1 MSKTRNNL
9 EPIAVTGIGCRFPG
23 GICDPASFWDVLRA
37 GRNVITET
45 PPDRWDLDSFY
56 HPNPEKPGRMATR
69 FGGYLENID
78 EFDAAFFGFSP
89 REAAFLDPQQRL
101 LLETVW
107 EAFED
112 GGHPPEGM
120 AGTRTCV
127 FVGEFALDYKLLL
140 LSPLQRELI
149 GAHTC
154 TGSFATMIANRIS
167 HWFDLRGPSVTLD
180 TACSSS
186 LVAVH
191 LACQSLWSGESD
203 YAVVGG
209 VNAMFTPEWTL
220 AVSKGG
226 FLSPGGQC
234 RAFSANADG
243 YVRSEG
249 CGVVLL
255 KPLAAALARGDRIYA
270 LIRGTASNQD
280 GRTPGITV
288 PSMPAQEALLREAYA
303 GAGVTPASVHY
314 VEAHGTGTAVGDP
327 AEAGALG
334 RVLGEDRPANRPCLL
349 GSVKTNLGHLE
360 AAAGAA
366 GLIKAAL
373 CLYHQAVPA
382 NLHFDQPNPAIDFA
396 RLGLRV
402 PTRLEPWPE
411 DQGKRFAG
419 VNSFGFGGAN
429 AHVVLS
435 DALPRLDEAPADS
448 GRPCL
453 LAISARSEQAL
464 KAMAERCAALLAAP
478 PDSASLADVAYSAG
492 ARRGHHS
499 CRLAVVAASRE
510 EARARLRAFQSDDP
524 NAPPP
529 IAGRADAA
537 RRRRLVF
544 VYAGMGPQW
553 AGMGRDLVAA
563 EPAFRR
569 TIERCDAILGRL
581 AGWSLMAELAK
592 GADSRIDE
600 TFIAQP
606 AIFAFQAALTDLW
619 RSWGIVP
626 DEVVGHSVGEAAA
639 HYAAGVLS
647 LDDAL
652 AVIYHRSRLQHRTAG
667 AGAML
672 AVGAT
677 RADVEPLVAKS
688 GGRVSIAAVNS
699 PSSMTLSGDRDA
711 LAAIETELNGRGL
724 FARFLNVSVPYH
736 SRAMEPLR
744 DELLASLATLGP
756 RAAAIPL
763 VSTVTGARAEGPE
776 LGAAYWWQN
785 VRQPV
790 QFADAMATLLR
801 ADPDTVFLEI
811 SPHPVLIHSI
821 RQCAAASGAQAEAI
835 AGARRRQPALPD
847 LLAAAGR
854 LYVSG
859 RMPDWS
865 SLCPG
870 GRFVG
875 LPAYAWQREKHWLES
890 EASARER
897 LGRHEHPLLGMRVG
911 TALRVWQRDVTS
923 PSLRYLLDHQVH
935 GAAVFP
941 GAAFAELAFAAGR
954 EAAGK
959 DAHMRIDDL
968 AFHSPLLIDE
978 RATILV
984 QTSLASDGQTFE
996 IHSSNPGAG
1005 GIAWRKHAAGLLTF
1019 MPAAE
1024 TPCADLASL
1033 RRACPTP
1040 VPIEACYRAFAGTG
1054 LEYGPAFR
1062 LISALAVGPDSAL
1075 AEFAGD
1081 GRADGYLVHPPC
1093 LDNGLQTLL
1102 AAFLLGKGQAA
1113 GNTSYLPMRIAKIA
1127 LHDCAAAVRSCFAQ
1141 VVSREPHAF
1150 TGRILLLGAD
1160 GRVALEASG
1169 IRCQA
1174 LTLDSDGSGELP
1186 SLYATQWRRVEP
1198 AARPAADGSAAE
1210 SAGGRWLI
1218 VTDTGGVGSELAA
1231 RLAAQGMAVLVAA
1244 HNADMAEAVRPA
1256 PGDGPLTGI
1265 VHLGGLDAP
1274 AMDAERPPDLK
1285 TAFAPGC
1292 LSLLSLAQA
1301 LSAIGPLPPPRLWL
1315 VTRGAAHVPAAPAK
1329 LSPYQAAAW
1338 GLGRAIANEHPDF
1351 ACSLVDL
1358 DPEATAADAAAALA
1372 RVLSGNGSERE
1383 LALRGPDTHAPRL
1396 ERLRGR
1402 DLRFRA
1408 RTIAPEDFHGH
1419 MFRLEALDGAGLDS
1433 MRFMARARP
1442 DPAPGEV
1449 EVEVRAAG
1457 LNFKD
1462 VAKATGLLSD
1472 ESLSGAYSGRAL
1484 GLECSGVVTRCGDGV
1499 AAFKPG
1505 DAVACFPRHAFAP
1518 FALADA
1524 RLACRKPERLSFEEA
1539 AGIPLVFVTAWYAL
1553 HHLARLAKGE
1563 RVLIH
1568 SASGGVGLAAIQL
1581 ARRAGAE
1588 IFATAGSPA
1597 KRALLESLGIRHV
1610 MDSRTTAFADRVMEL
1625 TGNRG
1630 VDVALSALAGA
1641 GADAGLAALAPGG
1654 RFIELGKSDAGQNR
1668 RIGLAQFQNNISY
1681 FAVDIDKLATERPAF
1696 VGGLLNELMQL
1707 FADGRLTPA
1716 PTLTAPLAR
1725 ARAHFETMAHAGHT
1739 GKIVF
1744 QIGAEPVSVL
1754 EQAAAA
1760 LPIAADKTHLV
1771 IGGLKGFGLEAAR
1784 WLASR
1789 GARHLA
1795 LASRSGVPAAAE
1807 EPALRDLSRIAG
1819 VRLLALDVAGRDD
1832 VARSLA
1838 GLAADMPPLGGVI
1851 HCANVYEDAPV
1862 AGTTADMFLRAMAPK
1877 AGGAM
1882 NLHAACAGMNLDF
1895 FILFSSISSVT
1906 GNPGQAGYCAANA
1919 FLDAFA
1925 HWRRSRGLP
1934 GLAINWGP
1942 MAAAGYVAR
1951 NSAVEAH
1958 LRRIGYDLLLPGK
1971 AFEHLEACLRMDAG
1985 QAVAA
1990 DIRWP
1995 DWARHHPIG
2004 ASPRFSALAGTPE
2017 SSQAAA
2023 GGATPDHSFSQR
2035 LAQAAPDERRAL
2047 IAAHI
2052 TRQTAEVLGWDAGK
2066 PLDPDRGFFE
2076 LGMDSM
2082 LSLEL
2087 RNRLQRSFSRPLP
2100 ATLVF
2105 KHPSIASLADYFAA
2119 ELTRGCVKNGDGGP
2133 SPSSGNNKTGEN
2145 EKASG
2150 PASHSCGLLDTA
2162 VELTTAEPA
2171 APPHER
2177 PAPIGN
2183 ELDKLGD
2190 SELAER
2196 LKKTIETMKRHPLAS
2211 HRK

>member
-1 MSKTRNNL
+1 MSNTRHSL

-23 GICDPASFWDVLRA
+23 GICGPASFWDVLRA

-56 HPNPEKPGRMATR
+56 HPDPEKPGRMATR
-69 FGGYLENID
+69 FGGYLETID
-78 EFDAAFFGFSP
+78 AFDAAFFGFSP
-89 REAAFLDPQQRL
+89 REAASLDPQQRL

-154 TGSFATMIANRIS
+154 TGSFATVLANRIS

-203 YAVVGG
+203 YAVAGG
-209 VNAMFTPEWTL
+209 VNAIFKPEWTM

-255 KPLAAALARGDRIYA
+255 KPLAAALAHGDRIYA

-288 PSMPAQEALLREAYA
+288 PSVPAQEALLREAYA
-303 GAGVTPASVHY
+303 GAGVAPAAVHY

-327 AEAGALG
+327 AEANALG
-334 RVLGEDRPANRPCLL
+334 RVLCEDRPADRPCLL

-396 RLGLRV
+396 RLRLRV
-402 PTRLEPWPE
+402 PTRLEPWPG
-411 DQGKRFAG
+411 DQGKRIAG
-419 VNSFGFGGAN
+419 VNAFGFGGAN

-435 DALPRLDEAPADS
+435 DALPRPEAAPADP

-453 LAISARSEQAL
+453 LAISARSDQAL
-464 KAMAERCAALLAAP
+464 RHMAERCAAMLAAQP
-478 PDSASLADVAYSAG
+478 AAFTIADVAYSAG

-499 CRLAVVAASRE
+499 FRLAIVAASRE
-510 EARARLRAFQSDDP
+510 EACARLRAFQSGDRKT
-524 NAPPP
+524 APP
-529 IAGRADAA
+529 ITGRAAA
-537 RRRRLVF
+537 RRRLVF

-553 AGMGRDLVAA
+553 AGMGRDLMAA
-563 EPAFRR
+563 EPAFRQ

-581 AGWSLMAELAK
+581 AGWSLLAELAK
-592 GADSRIDE
+592 DKDSRIDE

-626 DEVVGHSVGEAAA
+626 DEIVGHSVGEAAA

-667 AGAML
+667 EGAML
-672 AVGAT
+672 AVVVPP
-677 RADVEPLVAKS
+677 ADLEPLVARF
-688 GGRVSIAAVNS
+688 GGRVSIAAINS
-699 PSSMTLSGDRDA
+699 PSAMTLSGEHNA
-711 LAAIETELNGRGL
+711 LAAIEAELSGRGL
-724 FARFLNVSVPYH
+724 FARFLNVRVPYH

-744 DELLASLATLGP
+744 DELLTSLAALKP
-756 RAAAIPL
+756 QSAAIPL
-763 VSTVTGARAEGPE
+763 MSTVTGGRAKGPE
-776 LGAAYWWQN
+776 LDAAYWWQN

-790 QFADAMATLLR
+790 RFADAMATLLR
-801 ADPDTVFLEI
+801 ADADTMFLEI
-811 SPHPVLIHSI
+811 SPHPVLTHSI
-821 RQCAAASGAQAEAI
+821 QQCADSSGVQAEVI
-835 AGARRRQPALPD
+835 TGVRRRQPALPD

-859 RMPDWS
+859 RNPDWS
-865 SLCPG
+865 RLCPG

-897 LGRHEHPLLGMRVG
+897 LGRHAHPLLGMRIG

-923 PSLRYLLDHQVH
+923 PSLRYLLDHRVH
-935 GAAVFP
+935 GSAVFP

-954 EAAGK
+954 EAAAG
-959 DAHMRIDDL
+959 DAPIRIDDL
-968 AFHSPLLIDE
+968 AFHSPLLINE

-996 IHSSNPGAG
+996 IHSSSPGAG
-1005 GIAWRKHAAGLLTF
+1005 STAWRKHASGELNV

-1024 TPCADLASL
+1024 APRADLARL
-1033 RRACPTP
+1033 RRVCATP

-1075 AEFAGD
+1075 AEFSGA

-1102 AAFLLGKGQAA
+1102 AAFLHGGGQAA
-1113 GNTSYLPMRIAKIA
+1113 GSTTSYLPVRIARIV
-1127 LHDCAAAVRSCFAQ
+1127 LHRRTATIRACFAQ

-1150 TGRILLLGAD
+1150 TGRILLLDAE

-1174 LTLDSDGSGELP
+1174 LALDSDDSEELP
-1186 SLYATQWRRVEP
+1186 SLYTTQWRRLELPGAP
-1198 AARPAADGSAAE
+1198 AAHGSAAE
-1210 SAGGRWLI
+1210 AAGGRWLI
-1218 VTDTGGVGSELAA
+1218 VTDTGGCGSELAA
-1231 RLAAQGMAVLVAA
+1231 RLAAQGLAVVVAA
-1244 HNADMAEAVRPA
+1244 HTADMAETVRSA
-1256 PGDGPLTGI
+1256 LGGGPLTGI

-1274 AMDAERPPDLK
+1274 AVDAEPPPDLR

-1292 LSLLSLAQA
+1292 LSLLSLSQA
-1301 LSAIGPLPPPRLWL
+1301 LAASDPLPPPRLWL
-1315 VTRGAAHVPAAPAK
+1315 VTRGAAHVPAAEAG

-1351 ACSLVDL
+1351 ACSLLDL
-1358 DPEATAADAAAALA
+1358 DPDASAADSAAALA
-1372 RVLSGNGSERE
+1372 RALSGGSSERE
-1383 LALRGPDTHAPRL
+1383 LALRGRDTYAPRL
-1396 ERLRGR
+1396 ERLRSR
-1402 DLRFRA
+1402 DLRLRA
-1408 RTIAPEDFHGH
+1408 RTIAPDRFHEH
-1419 MFRLEALDGAGLDS
+1419 MFRLEAADGAGLDS
-1433 MRFMARARP
+1433 LRFMARSRSDPGP
-1442 DPAPGEV
+1442 DEM

-1472 ESLSGAYSGRAL
+1472 ESLAGAYSGRAL
-1484 GLECSGVVTRCGDGV
+1484 GLECSGVVTRCGDNV

-1505 DAVACFPRHAFAP
+1505 DAVVCFPRHAFAP

-1524 RLACRKPERLSFEEA
+1524 RLACHKPERLSFEEA
-1539 AGIPLVFVTAWYAL
+1539 AGIPLVFVTAWYGL
-1553 HHLARLAKGE
+1553 HHLARLARDE

-1568 SASGGVGLAAIQL
+1568 SASGGVGLAAVQL

-1588 IFATAGSPA
+1588 IFATAGAPA
-1597 KRALLESLGIRHV
+1597 KRTLLESLGIRHV

-1625 TGNRG
+1625 TDGRG
-1630 VDVALSALAGA
+1630 VDVVLSALAGA
-1641 GADAGLAALAPGG
+1641 GAEAGLAALAPGG
-1654 RFIELGKSDAGQNR
+1654 RFIELGKRDLEHNR
-1668 RIGLAQFQNNISY
+1668 RIGLAQFQNNIAY
-1681 FAVDIDKLATERPAF
+1681 FGVDIDKLAAGRPAF
-1696 VGGLLNELMQL
+1696 VGELLNTVMQH
-1707 FADGRLTPA
+1707 FADGRLRPV

-1744 QIGAEPVSVL
+1744 RIGGEPVPIL
-1754 EQAAAA
+1754 AEAAAT
-1760 LPIAADKTHLV
+1760 LPIAADKTYLV
-1771 IGGLKGFGLEAAR
+1771 TGGLKGFGLEAAR

-1795 LASRSGVPAAAE
+1795 LASRSGVPAADE
-1807 EPALRDLSRIAG
+1807 ESALRELAG
-1819 VRLLALDVAGRDD
+1819 TASVRLLALDIARRND
-1832 VARSLA
+1832 VTRSLTD
-1838 GLAADMPPLGGVI
+1838 LAAAMPPLGGVI

-1862 AGTTADMFLRAMAPK
+1862 AGTTADMFLRAMTPK
-1877 AGGAM
+1877 AGGAL
-1882 NLHAACAGMNLDF
+1882 NLHAACAGMPLDF

-1925 HWRRSRGLP
+1925 HWRRSRGHPALSV
-1934 GLAINWGP
+1934 NWGP
-1942 MAAAGYVAR
+1942 MAAGYVAR
-1951 NSAVEAH
+1951 NSAVEEH
-1958 LRRIGYDLLLPGK
+1958 LRRIGYDLLPPDK

-1985 QAVAA
+1985 QAAA
-1990 DIRWP
+1990 AGIRWP

-2004 ASPRFSALAGTPE
+2004 ASPRFSSLAGPMDGAQT
-2017 SSQAAA
+2017 AAD
-2023 GGATPDHSFSQR
+2023 GAPQDHSFLQS
-2035 LAQAAPDERRAL
+2035 LAQAAPSGRRAL

-2052 TRQTAEVLGWDAGK
+2052 SRQTAEVLGLDASN

-2087 RNRLQRSFSRPLP
+2087 RNQLQRSFCRPLP

-2119 ELTRGCVKNGDGGP
+2119 EP
-2133 SPSSGNNKTGEN
+2133 IP
-2145 EKASG
+2145 
-2150 PASHSCGLLDTA
+2150 
-2162 VELTTAEPA
+2162 AEPA
-2171 APPHER
+2171 APPAA
-2177 PAPIGN
+2177 APG
-2183 ELDKLGD
+2183 EDGLDALSD
-2190 SELAER
+2190 DALAQR
-2196 LKKTIETMKRHPLAS
+2196 LKQSIEAMKAI
-2211 HRK
+2211 